1 MSNEVL
7 FFITLLINFAGIL
20 LFYRLFRRAGLFAWI
35 AMATLIANIEV
46 IKSINLFGIEAT
58 LGNVIYGSIFLATDI
73 LSEKYGKKEAQRGVF
88 IGFASM
94 LVFVAMTQVSLLYTP
109 NEYDFAQPHM
119 QALFSFLPR
128 IAFASMLAYIV
139 SQLLDTNIYQW
150 VREKTGGKYLF
161 LRNNI
166 STMVAQLA
174 DTAIFTAVAFIGVFE
189 PRVVL
194 MIGISTYLL
203 KVVIAAVDTPF
214 LYIAANMHKQEV
226 TTS

>member
-1 MSNEVL
+1 MPNEVL
-7 FFITLLINFAGIL
+7 FFVTLLINFIGIL
-20 LFYRLFRRAGLFAWI
+20 LFYKLFRRAGLFAWI

-46 IKSINLFGIEAT
+46 VKSIDLFGIEAT

-73 LSEKYGKKEAQRGVF
+73 LNEKYGKKEAQRGVF
-88 IGFASM
+88 IGFAAM
-94 LVFVAMTQVSLLYTP
+94 LVFVAMTQVNLMYTP
-109 NEYDFAQPHM
+109 NEYDFAHPHM
-119 QALFSFLPR
+119 LSLFMFLPR

-161 LRNNI
+161 LRNNV
-166 STMVAQLA
+166 STMIGQLV
-174 DTAIFTAVAFIGVFE
+174 DTIIFTAVAFIGVFE

-203 KVVIAAVDTPF
+203 KVLIAALDTPF
-214 LYIAANMHKQEV
+214 LYLAAKMPE
-226 TTS
+226 